1 MVERLIERHPQISV
15 SATEKFGRACTS
27 VSVEDIASFYKKLV
41 ETLTNNKYGY
51 KFLDSPNRIFNCDET
66 AMEFDVISKF
76 VCTKKRQKFVSV
88 QCRGMH
94 EKVSV
99 LSCVSASGTSLP
111 HLFIYKSLSGKIPK
125 YVTNGAEEFTMFQG
139 QNLGWMSKDIYL
151 KWFKE
156 QFPKFS
162 LAERPLLLLFDGLK
176 THARIKL
183 IEASEE
189 SQILLYCLPAHS
201 SHLLQLLDLSVFGS
215 LETRWKRVAN
225 TFNHFTGRVI
235 NQYNFAHLFKLAWNC
250 SIDYII

>member
-76 VCTKKRQKFVSV
+76 VGTKKRQKFVSV